1 MSREGNPSGESE
13 QGLAG
18 DLGVSSEREGPFEGI
33 DGTGTVASAQGRTDG
48 DSSTRPEGAGRA
60 HEGDPARSADQDPAD
75 AVNPAEVPSHDS
87 DPTKNP
93 GHSHG

>member
-18 DLGVSSEREGPFEGI
+18 DLGISSEREGPFEGI
-33 DGTGTVASAQGRTDG
+33 EGTGTLASAQDRTDG
-48 DSSTRPEGAGRA
+48 DSSMHPDDAGLA
-60 HEGDPARSADQDPAD
+60 HADDPARSPD
-75 AVNPAEVPSHDS
+75 AVDEETNPAELPSHDS
-87 DPTKNP
+87 DPSSHP

>member
-18 DLGVSSEREGPFEGI
+18 DLGISSEREGPFEGVE
-33 DGTGTVASAQGRTDG
+33 GTGTLASAQGRTDG
-48 DSSTRPEGAGRA
+48 DSSMHPADAGLA
-60 HEGDPARSADQDPAD
+60 HEGDPARSPDVVDEEA
-75 AVNPAEVPSHDS
+75 NPAEVHSHDS
-87 DPTKNP
+87 DPSSHP